1 MFIFKKIEQ
10 FIEEFVLK
18 KNEQN
23 LIDLRDNIKRFN
35 AVLMESQQP
44 CEWRGEG
51 KRTEEIFEELI
62 SKPFQFGE
70 DRIIDMR

>member
-1 MFIFKKIEQ
+1 MFILKKIEQ

-18 KNEQN
+18 KMNKISQTCGT
-23 LIDLRDNIKRFN
+23 ISSDST

-51 KRTEEIFEELI
+51 KRTEEIFEEII
-62 SKPFQFGE
+62 SKSFQFGE